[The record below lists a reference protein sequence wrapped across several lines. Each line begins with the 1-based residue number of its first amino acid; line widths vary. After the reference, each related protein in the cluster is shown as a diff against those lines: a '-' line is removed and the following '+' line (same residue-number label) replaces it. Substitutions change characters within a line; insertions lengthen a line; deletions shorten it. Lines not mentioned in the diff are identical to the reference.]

1 MNLTQFAFRYNR
13 IVYILIA
20 LLVLSGIAAF
30 FQLPKATDPG
40 FTIRTAVITTQ
51 FPGANPERV
60 ELLVTDK
67 LEKKAQEMP
76 EVDFITSESR
86 NGVSIINVNFLQ
98 SYKNM
103 RPIFDDLRRK
113 VEDVKIDLPENI
125 NGPFVNDEFGDVFG
139 SVYTLTGDGYSYA
152 ELKDVA
158 DDIRDRLLK
167 LPDVAKV
174 EIHGDQEEAVFVEYN
189 NARLAE
195 LGISPK
201 QLSSVLSTVNILS
214 SGGDVLTGRE
224 RIVLE
229 PTGNFESIEDLR
241 TTVIQIPDGGVV
253 YLGDIANIYRDYK
266 DPPSSVARANGQS
279 TLAVAI
285 SMRDGG
291 DITKLGAKLD
301 LLMPDIQALYPWGV
315 EIEKIWFEAD
325 LVEANIDNFILS
337 LLQAVGIVCLVVIL
351 FLGLKTGVV
360 VATLIPV
367 AMVIAMYVMQVF
379 GITINQISLA
389 ALIISLGLL
398 VDNAIVMVESVIV
411 KFESGLSA
419 INAAIDSG
427 RELFLPLLT
436 SSLTT
441 SAAFLP
447 IGLAESNV
455 GEYTSDIFYVVT
467 ITLLVSFCVAM
478 TLIPM
483 LAAFSMR
490 NKKQKKNNVDQQE
503 FTSPVYV
510 FYKNVLL
517 ISLKHKLLFG
527 IIIISIFFL
536 AIKGIAY
543 VRVIFIEPSEDPVF
557 NGALEM
563 PLGTS
568 IETSQAVIEDIDHYI
583 YDAFYKPKEGRPKIK
598 NWLTFVGS
606 GGPRLTLGLDP
617 PNQNPANSFL
627 IGNVVTGKDVE
638 PVIQGIENYAA
649 KKYPDLNLRLSRLEN
664 GPPVGY
670 PIQVR
675 LSGPEFKPLY
685 TIAEQITEYLY
696 AQPEVYTVKNTW
708 GKQTKKL
715 LVEVDQERARRAGV
729 TSDDV
734 AYSLKASLTG
744 IDMTEFR
751 EDDKLIPITLRSIA
765 ADRQDI
771 GKLDGTSVYSEA
783 TGEPVPLKQVADV
796 SLVFEPGIIE
806 RRDRDRTITL
816 KAKLHPGATAN
827 DVNISLSPW
836 LIETQKSWP
845 KDYYYN
851 EGGES
856 EEADKGNAS
865 IAAKMPIAGM
875 VILLLLVAQFNS
887 VRRPIII
894 FATIPLGIIGVT
906 FGLLVANSSIGFF
919 TILGIISLAGIIINN
934 AIVLID
940 RIKIE
945 IEELGKQQ
953 AQAIVDAC
961 LQRVRPILLTTGTT
975 VLGMMPLW
983 WGGTAMFRPMAV
995 TIIFGL
1001 LFATFLTLLLVPVLY
1016 SLFFRVS
1023 FKSYS

>member
-1 MNLTQFAFRYNR
+1 MNLTQFAFRYDR

-40 FTIRTAVITTQ
+40 FIIRVAVITTQ
-51 FPGANPERV
+51 LPGANPERV

-67 LEKKAQEMP
+67 LEKKIQEMP

-86 NGVSIINVNFLQ
+86 NGISIINVNFLE
-98 SYKNM
+98 SYKKM

-113 VEDVKIDLPENI
+113 VDDVKEDLPENV

-158 DDIRDRLLK
+158 DDVRDRLLK

-214 SGGDVLTGRE
+214 SGGDILTGRE

-229 PTGNFESIEDLR
+229 PTGNFESLEDLR

-253 YLGDIANIYRDYK
+253 YLGDIANIYRDYR
-266 DPPSSVARANGQS
+266 DPPSSIARANGQS
-279 TLAVAI
+279 TLAIAI

-291 DITKLGAKLD
+291 DITKLGAELD

-325 LVEANIDNFILS
+325 LVEANIDNFIMS

-360 VATLIPV
+360 VASLIPV
-367 AMVIAMYVMQVF
+367 AMVIAIYVMQVF

-411 KFESGLSA
+411 KFEAGVST

-441 SAAFLP
+441 SAAFMP
-447 IGLAESNV
+447 IALAESAV

-467 ITLLVSFCVAM
+467 ITLLVSWCVAM

-483 LAAFSMR
+483 LAAFSLR
-490 NKKQKKNNVDQQE
+490 RKKQKSSNAEQPQ
-503 FTSPVYV
+503 FSGPVYSL
-510 FYKNVLL
+510 YKNVLL
-517 ISLKHKLLFG
+517 YSLKHKLLFG
-527 IIIISIFFL
+527 IIVIAIFFA
-536 AIKGIAY
+536 AIKGMAY

-568 IETSQAVIEDIDHYI
+568 IETSQEIIEDIDRYV
-583 YDAFYKPKEGRPKIK
+583 YNTYFKPKEGTHKIK
-598 NWLTFVGS
+598 NWLTFVGD
-606 GGPRLTLGLDP
+606 GGPRLALGLDP
-617 PNQNPANSFL
+617 PNPNPANAFM
-627 IGNVVTGKDVE
+627 IANTITGKDVDT
-638 PVIQGIENYAA
+638 VIQGIE
-649 KKYPDLNLRLSRLEN
+649 KYTAEKFPDLSLRLARLEN

-675 LSGPEFKPLY
+675 ISGPEFKQLY
-685 TIAEQITEYLY
+685 IIADQITEYLY
-696 AQPEVYTVKNTW
+696 GRPEVLTVKNTW

-751 EDDKLIPITLRSIA
+751 EEDKLIPITLRSIA

-783 TGEPVPLKQVADV
+783 TGESVPLKQVADV
-796 SLVFEPGIIE
+796 RLVFEPGMIE

-816 KAKLHPGATAN
+816 KAKLLPDATAT
-827 DVNISLSPW
+827 DVNKVLTPW
-836 LIETQKSWP
+836 LKEAQKSWP

-856 EEADKGNAS
+856 EEAEKGNAS

-875 VILLLLVAQFNS
+875 AILLLLVAQFNS

-906 FGLLVANSSIGFF
+906 FGLLVANSSFGFF
-919 TILGIISLAGIIINN
+919 TILGIISLSGIIINN

-945 IEELGKQQ
+945 IEKLGKQP
-953 AQAIVDAC
+953 AIAVVDAC
-961 LQRVRPILLTTGTT
+961 LQRVRPILLTTATT

-1016 SLFFRVS
+1016 SSLFRVN
-1023 FKSYS
+1023 FKS

>member
-796 SLVFEPGIIE
+796 RLVFEPGIIE

-827 DVNISLSPW
+827 DVNINLSPW